1 MTCNWKERSRSRWQ
15 RFEKIRSTRR
25 RTEHFRIIISPS
37 RSAGCPRLA
46 FPLETML
53 YMVIEHFKDRDAVA
67 VYRRFREKGRM
78 MPDGLRYIDSWIEPN
93 FDRCFQLMETSDKA
107 LFEQWTVNWDD
118 LMDFEI
124 VAVATSRDTRD
135 EIEPL
140 L

>member
-1 MTCNWKERSRSRWQ
+1 
-15 RFEKIRSTRR
+15 
-25 RTEHFRIIISPS
+25 
-37 RSAGCPRLA
+37 
-46 FPLETML
+46 ML